1 MLSSL
6 FWSPCQVHIQI
17 PMSNIFDPFLLFSYM
32 KSQGNDKLTPSVGRS
47 RWYRSSLSS
56 SCLFHSSTEFT
67 RWVGK
72 QALSDQVQFGTKA
85 TAQEYRKW
93 HKIEKIV
100 IHPDYWQ
107 VRPPSNL
114 KNKKQFFFTG
124 AEWSCPTPWCGLGN
138 DWERGFYFIFN
149 NPNNYMIFQSGKG
162 RPVKSLSI
170 Y

>member
-1 MLSSL
+1 MFCKEIMWKNVQCWSFSCFRMCWRGNQTGNVNRFTIFTIFLNITPVLSSL

-56 SCLFHSSTEFT
+56 SCLFHSSTKFT

-72 QALSDQVQFGTKA
+72 QALSNQVQFGTKA

-107 VRPPSNL
+107 VTSPRDG
-114 KNKKQFFFTG
+114 KT
-124 AEWSCPTPWCGLGN
+124 CG
-138 DWERGFYFIFN
+138 
-149 NPNNYMIFQSGKG
+149 
-162 RPVKSLSI
+162 
-170 Y
+170 